1 MTRLR
6 QLSNTNIKTIEIKKA
21 NQKSIKNR
29 FKTRRSFAENDK
41 AIVEIVYSCCKAT
54 IPRAVPSAIE
64 HAVIYVIRD
73 EENKKYVRA
82 DAHRARAVRAI
93 EQKMKV
99 KSLEIIEKNFYSF
112 KLFFWK
118 T

>member
-1 MTRLR
+1 ME
-6 QLSNTNIKTIEIKKA
+6 KKKA
-21 NQKSIKNR
+21 NQKSIKNWYNPR
-29 FKTRRSFAENDK
+29 QFFTENNK
-41 AIVEIVYSCCKAT
+41 AIVEIVYSWCKAT
-54 IPRAVPSAIE
+54 IPRAVTNAIQQ
-64 HAVIYVIRD
+64 AGIYVIMD
-73 EENKKYVRA
+73 EENNKYFRA

-99 KSLEIIEKNFYSF
+99 ESLEIIEKNFYSF

>member
-1 MTRLR
+1 MT
-6 QLSNTNIKTIEIKKA
+6 
-21 NQKSIKNR
+21 
-29 FKTRRSFAENDK
+29 
-41 AIVEIVYSCCKAT
+41 
-54 IPRAVPSAIE
+54 
-64 HAVIYVIRD
+64 IRD
-73 EENKKYVRA
+73 EKNNKYVRA

-99 KSLEIIEKNFYSF
+99 ESLEIIEKNVYSF